1 MKNNESIHKTQDGTN
16 EKAND
21 VTLIENPHSYF
32 SKVVENMNNK
42 DFTKLN
48 KYNQNEILMEF
59 NEVNEQIIH
68 QSLLLADYSE
78 EYHNENQN
86 WIEFLDDEK
95 LYFAIKGLKSSD
107 RILLNLWAILKYTQ
121 KDIAEIMQQKEK
133 TINKRLVRIRHKL
146 KLRLEGK

>member
-1 MKNNESIHKTQDGTN
+1 MKNNESIHKTQDRYN

-42 DFTKLN
+42 DFTKQN

-68 QSLLLADYSE
+68 QSLLSAAYSE
-78 EYHNENQN
+78 DYHNEYQN

-107 RILLNLWAILKYTQ
+107 RIILHLWAILKYTQ
-121 KDIAEIMQQKEK
+121 KDIAEIIQQKEN